1 MNVCGFA
8 RTILRDT
15 RVDDDGEDSSL
26 LSPLF
31 SSSFTIY
38 SAKTTSDISL
48 FTDELFCNRK
58 EEEDKEEE
66 EEEAQQRSNN
76 LPPPFLLK

>member
-15 RVDDDGEDSSL
+15 RVDDDGDLDSS
-26 LSPLF
+26 SPSF

-58 EEEDKEEE
+58 EEELKEE